1 MLSPR
6 FPHPS
11 PLSFSYL
18 TLVEVCLPLAETV
31 ALPTPLD
38 PFIPVF
44 MPPVQCIL
52 RCQVHAFEEV
62 ILKVQSPEQQLPDH
76 ILSGS
81 DPVSPGSEMVWVGP
95 SNSMGLFLYI

>member
-6 FPHPS
+6 FSHPS

-18 TLVEVCLPLAETV
+18 TLVEVSLPLAETV
-31 ALPTPLD
+31 ALSTPLD
-38 PFIPVF
+38 PFLPVF

-52 RCQVHAFEEV
+52 HCQVHAFEDV
-62 ILKVQSPEQQLPDH
+62 VLKVQSPEQQLPRH

-81 DPVSPGSEMVWVGP
+81 DPVSPGSKTVWVGP
-95 SNSMGLFLYI
+95 SKSMGRF